1 MITWTLTLRGQLILL
16 LSGQK
21 AAELSG
27 GSFYKLS
34 LRRYVSFTEENEIC
48 FKDTLTYID
57 YKKIIR
63 LLERE
68 SEKRQIQFDVDE
80 RVCTYIESRE
90 TFVEERSRLGVEIK
104 NREEKLTDRFTAYKA
119 VVDANMARPLRD
131 RQMWDSFFLC
141 AMSKAANFSVPG
153 SGKTA
158 SVLGMYAYLRAKNL
172 VKRIVV
178 ICPKNA
184 FGSWIDE
191 FTVCFDGIEAPHALN
206 IHDQKYSSALARRN
220 AILYESGDKNLIL
233 VNFESAGSI
242 REALREIVSK
252 ETLMVFDEVH
262 KVKRPGGEYA
272 SAALEIAENAPYVVA
287 LTGTPIPNSYTDIY
301 NLLHL
306 LFPDDYDTFF
316 GFEPRFLKDPN
327 DAEKKLINEKLLP
340 FFCRT
345 TKRQLGVPDANADEI
360 KEVIA
365 GETENRLL
373 QILKMK
379 YRKNKLGLFIRL
391 LQMESAP
398 KMLLQTLSLKDFAY
412 LLDDSVYNTD
422 EIDYADYSEEIRTL
436 IENCGDSVKFTACV
450 NLAENTVLEGKTL
463 IIWCMFRDSIR
474 LLAEALEKRGV
485 YVRCAYGE
493 VPLEERQQILSD
505 FKNGRFQVLITNPHT
520 LAESVSLHTV
530 CHDALYFEYSYNLV
544 HLLQSKDR
552 IHRLGLPEGQYTQYT
567 YLQLTYET
575 EDGSWSMDAAVLER
589 LCEKERTML
598 QAIDNQVLE
607 TQPTSEED
615 LDLIFSK
622 LKL

>member
-1 MITWTLTLRGQLILL
+1 MITWTLTLQGQLILL

-21 AAELSG
+21 AAELSV

-104 NREEKLTDRFTAYKA
+104 NREEKLTDRFASYKA

-158 SVLGMYAYLRAKNL
+158 SVLGMYAFLHAKNL

-191 FTVCFDGIEAPHALN
+191 FTVCFDGIEAPRVLN
-206 IHDQKYSSALARRN
+206 IHDQKYSGALARRN

-252 ETLMVFDEVH
+252 ETLLVFDEVH

-272 SAALEIAENAPYVVA
+272 SAALAIAENSPYVVA

-306 LFPDDYDTFF
+306 LFPDDYDNFF

-327 DAEKKLINEKLLP
+327 DAEKALINDKLQP

-345 TKRQLGVPDANADEI
+345 TKSQLGVPEANPDEI
-360 KEVIA
+360 KQVVA
-365 GETENRLL
+365 GDTENRLL

-391 LQMESAP
+391 LQMESDP
-398 KMLLQTLSLKDFAY
+398 KLLLQMLSLKDFAY
-412 LLDDSVYNTD
+412 LLDDSVENPE
-422 EIDYADYSEEIRTL
+422 EIDYADYSEEIRML

-463 IIWCMFRDSIR
+463 IIWCVFRDSIR
-474 LLAEALEKRGV
+474 RLAEALERRGV
-485 YVRCAYGE
+485 RVRCVYGE

-505 FKNGRFQVLITNPHT
+505 FKNGGFQVLITNPHT

-530 CHDALYFEYSYNLV
+530 CHDALYYEYSYNLV

-567 YLQLTYET
+567 YLQLLYET
-575 EDGSWSMDAAVLER
+575 EDGPWSMDAAVLDR
-589 LCEKERTML
+589 LREKEQTML
-598 QAIDNQVLE
+598 RAIDEHILE
-607 TQPTSEED
+607 TLPTSEED